1 MRRMRRGLCGVLC
14 LVLLLGLLPAAA
26 LAEETGGQGTHWAQ
40 SAVDQL
46 NKIYGL
52 PKSDTESTSFSVSE
66 EAMTVS
72 EAAALLEAMGCSTDK
87 LKDASDGT
95 PENLTRSQACEVLAD
110 VFSLPVTGNQ
120 SAIQYLFQQNIIS
133 GTSAN
138 DPDESG
144 SVSQAEFAVLTY
156 RVLNAVGGGL
166 GSSNKALKPGTDEYF
181 AWMYLAARSCVPF
194 NVDDLNRAISS
205 ATVKTIVPTD
215 NNQWTDFNKSGE
227 DLWNAWAARLNYL
240 KDPSDSDNTTISGA
254 TYNGNDTLIAA
265 AVQIVK
271 AYIKDGGSRTIFSD
285 VPADSGFYDGV
296 MYLFDQGLISGN
308 EDGTF
313 EPDEELPRYQLAAL
327 LARIDKYTPDD
338 TDPADPIEAY
348 KQYAVEEGYMVPPE
362 NADES
367 WWGSPDS
374 SADSSVATREE
385 AAIAI
390 VKACADADAVRNDAV
405 RNVNTAIL
413 DRFTGAG
420 NEVTSS
426 IENAEQYIAYAVAI
440 GILSGNAKGSLALN
454 SGATRGAAG
463 VLLYRTLLGVDKT
476 KMKDYEDSV
485 SSATKGA
492 EEPDDPA
499 VRTFALLAAA
509 PGAEDSDSLTLT
521 LREDWRLTSP
531 LDLEVPE
538 GKTLTIIGDGHYIY
552 EMGGTLENSGLG
564 KVVFSD
570 DIILYPAGTG
580 ETGGPCNT
588 STSDLLMMERQP
600 HTVTVSDNIENG
612 SVTISG
618 SLEQATKDTPIT
630 LTVQP
635 NQGYRL
641 TSLTCTATETGESP
655 VEITASSS
663 GSHSFSMPASDV
675 TISAV
680 FSEGSVMPAGHTI
693 TFDAHGGSV
702 TPTAVRTNESGTL
715 DCLPTPI
722 RSGYAF
728 LGWYLSDGTR
738 VDETTVFT
746 QNTTLTAHWAYIPPA
761 DPSYQIAVPATLN
774 GAVTVSPTSAKEDQV
789 VTITVTPNSGYELTA
804 LTVTD
809 FFGNQVDISR
819 NSDGTYSFVMPA
831 SQVTVSAVFAPAQ
844 LPFTDVTEANWYYD
858 EVYYV
863 WANGLM
869 QGTSASTFGP
879 NVDTTRAMV
888 VTILWRLEGEPA
900 SGYDMDYSDVAG
912 GAWYAGAVRWATE
925 HGIVNGSEGQFY
937 PGGTV
942 TREQL
947 AAMLYRYAQY
957 KGYDLTAGGDLS
969 GFADAG
975 AVSGWAETSLEWA
988 VSQSLIQGSANQIDP
1003 TGSAIRAQLAA
1014 ILMRFM
1020 ENVAN

>member
-40 SAVDQL
+40 SAVEQL
-46 NKIYGL
+46 NKIYGSNL
-52 PKSDTESTSFSVSE
+52 FSTSDDD
-66 EAMTVS
+66 MTVS
-72 EAAALLEAMGCSTDK
+72 GVQSLLTTMGCSTDK
-87 LKDASDGT
+87 LKDASG
-95 PENLTRSQACEVLAD
+95 NLTRGQACEVLAD
-110 VFSLPVTGNQ
+110 VFSLPVAENQ
-120 SAIQYLFQQNIIS
+120 PAIQYLYQQNIIS
-133 GTSAN
+133 GTSEY
-138 DPDESG
+138 DLDETG

-181 AWMYLAARSCVPF
+181 AWMYLAARKCVSF
-194 NVDDLNRAISS
+194 STEDS
-205 ATVKTIVPTD
+205 TKTIDETTWQ
-215 NNQWTDFNKSGE
+215 QWITALTGENIPSDAKPSGTFNP
-227 DLWNAWAARLNYL
+227 AMP
-240 KDPSDSDNTTISGA
+240 DPSTTKLS
-254 TYNGNDTLIAA
+254 A

-271 AYIKDGGSRTIFSD
+271 EYIKAGGSPTIFSD
-285 VPADSGFYDGV
+285 VPADNGFYDGV

-308 EDGTF
+308 GDGTF
-313 EPDEELPRYQLAAL
+313 GPNGALPRYQLAVML
-327 LARIDKYTPDD
+327 
-338 TDPADPIEAY
+338 
-348 KQYAVEEGYMVPPE
+348 
-362 NADES
+362 
-367 WWGSPDS
+367 
-374 SADSSVATREE
+374 
-385 AAIAI
+385 
-390 VKACADADAVRNDAV
+390 
-405 RNVNTAIL
+405 AIL
-413 DRFTGAG
+413 DKAECANESGINRFTASITHAIENGYMTG
-420 NEVTSS
+420 NIPAEENWNPTQDSSWSATATRQETIVALMKQLQVNVTSANTGILARFKDTS
-426 IENAEQYIAYAVAI
+426 GIAVTDQPYMAYAVSI
-440 GILSGNAKGSLALN
+440 GLVNGTVEGNLEPDRSI
-454 SGATRGAAG
+454 TRGAVG

-485 SSATKGA
+485 SSAKGA

-509 PGAEDSDSLTLT
+509 PEAEDSDSLTLT

-531 LDLEVPE
+531 LDLKVPE
-538 GKTLTIIGDGHYIY
+538 GKTLTITGKGHYIY

-580 ETGGPCNT
+580 EADETCDT

-618 SLEQATKDTPIT
+618 SLAQATKGTTIT

-635 NQGYRL
+635 IQGYHL
-641 TSLTCTATETGESP
+641 TRLTCTATEITENQ
-655 VEITASSS
+655 EITIYENSD
-663 GSHSFSMPASDV
+663 GVYSFVMPASDV

-680 FSEGSVMPAGHTI
+680 FSEGSVIPAGHTI
-693 TFDAHGGSV
+693 TFDPHGGSV
-702 TPTAVRTNESGTL
+702 TPTAVQTNESGRL

-738 VDETTVFT
+738 VDETTEFT

-761 DPSYQIAVPATLN
+761 DPSYQIAVPATPN

-831 SQVTVSAVFAPAQ
+831 SQVTVSAVFVPVE

-869 QGTSASTFGP
+869 QGTSAATFGP

-975 AVSGWAETSLEWA
+975 AVSGWAETSLAWA
-988 VSQSLIQGSANQIDP
+988 VGQGLLQGSDSQVDP
-1003 TGSAIRAQLAA
+1003 QGSAIRAQTAA
-1014 ILMRFM
+1014 ILMRFC
-1020 ENVAN
+1020 ENMLE